1 MQVDADL
8 HSFRCDVSTLLLA
21 EAGQPGL
28 ADDGVLS
35 RLTLQLNKAV
45 HASQLCSYMQCL
57 HTLCC

>member
-8 HSFRCDVSTLLLA
+8 HSFQCDVSYWLLA

-35 RLTLQLNKAV
+35 R
-45 HASQLCSYMQCL
+45 
-57 HTLCC
+57 

>member
-8 HSFRCDVSTLLLA
+8 HSFRCDVSYLLLA

-35 RLTLQLNKAV
+35 R
-45 HASQLCSYMQCL
+45 
-57 HTLCC
+57 